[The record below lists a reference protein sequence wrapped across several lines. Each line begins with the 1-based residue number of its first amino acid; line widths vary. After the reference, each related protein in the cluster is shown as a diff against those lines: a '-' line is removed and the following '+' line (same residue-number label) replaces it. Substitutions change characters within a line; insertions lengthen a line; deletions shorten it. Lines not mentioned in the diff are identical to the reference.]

1 MEYDGL
7 YTSCSINKFDM
18 TVSNSLMD
26 CRIFWARVVS
36 GDRESLFTKYQK
48 HTFFEIQFALRG
60 RIGMLLED
68 GAAITVE
75 ESEFLIVPPD
85 TFHQVVDC
93 EESGARFIMGFLP
106 EFRDPRLGATL
117 ERAGKPCYQSP
128 HMRQLLGILLQKE
141 YHDEPLRRESIT
153 ALAECFL
160 MEVLETALGL
170 AESRKKVSA
179 ATKAEAEVAK
189 MLSLIHDYNGIGISV
204 SEIAARF
211 MLSERHL
218 TRMFT
223 AVTGVAPSVAIAQE
237 KLKKIEELI
246 VSTPLTFAEIAE
258 ICGFSDGYAMNRF
271 FKRHNRVNLSEFRA
285 ISGKHRGA

>member
-36 GDRESLFTKYQK
+36 GDRESLFTQYQK

-160 MEVLETALGL
+160 MEVLETALDL

-179 ATKAEAEVAK
+179 TIFK
-189 MLSLIHDYNGIGISV
+189 GIRLVSV
-204 SEIAARF
+204 IGLQTIICQIKIRNLHRDTYHF
-211 MLSERHL
+211 FICNR
-218 TRMFT
+218 RGNKFT
-223 AVTGVAPSVAIAQE
+223 
-237 KLKKIEELI
+237 L
-246 VSTPLTFAEIAE
+246 FA
-258 ICGFSDGYAMNRF
+258 Y
-271 FKRHNRVNLSEFRA
+271 
-285 ISGKHRGA
+285 